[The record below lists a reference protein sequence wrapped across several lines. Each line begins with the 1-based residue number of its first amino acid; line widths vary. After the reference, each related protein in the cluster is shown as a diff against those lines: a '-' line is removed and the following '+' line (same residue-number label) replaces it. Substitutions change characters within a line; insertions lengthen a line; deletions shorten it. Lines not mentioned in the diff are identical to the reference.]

1 MNSLNMAITITMN
14 MFMLGCHT
22 IQVLNMDCL
31 SEWGLDLSTSTVHWA
46 KLSEEGAL
54 STVGMGVVNMGLG

>member
-1 MNSLNMAITITMN
+1 MN

-22 IQVLNMDCL
+22 IRVLNMACL

-46 KLSEEGAL
+46 KLAEEGAL